1 MSSAQYNRHLSVV
14 KKENYPLFT
23 DKQLVDVYKH
33 FHKKRSH
40 MHGKR
45 EEYEI
50 PLHIVRRTAIAA
62 RAQPTGSQR
71 RVIIL
76 SRRTRVLN

>member
-1 MSSAQYNRHLSVV
+1 
-14 KKENYPLFT
+14 
-23 DKQLVDVYKH
+23 
-33 FHKKRSH
+33 

-50 PLHIVRRTAIAA
+50 PLHIVRRTAVAA

-71 RVIIL
+71 HVIIL
-76 SRRTRVLN
+76 SRHT